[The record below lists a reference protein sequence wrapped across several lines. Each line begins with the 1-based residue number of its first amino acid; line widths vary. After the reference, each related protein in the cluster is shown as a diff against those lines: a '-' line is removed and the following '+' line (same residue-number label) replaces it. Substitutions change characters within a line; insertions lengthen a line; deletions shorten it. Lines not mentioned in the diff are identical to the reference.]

1 MSGRRIAVFSGQG
14 GVGKTTV
21 VAAWGAL
28 AARSGEKT
36 LLIDLNVGMRNLDI
50 RLGLESRIVFDL
62 GDVLEGLCSPE
73 QALVKE
79 RNSGL
84 YLLSA
89 PALRVSERIDEDAL
103 AALTE
108 KLAEDFEWVFMDT
121 GPGIGNTVSA
131 AAHSADQAVLLTRAD
146 DGGLRAAERMT
157 ELIRRRDLSSPGLLI
172 NVVDTAAIKEGFQ
185 YSPEKCG
192 QLLDIPVLEG
202 IPDDPMIRRSAWAKE
217 PAIGI
222 YPGALAIENAL
233 MRMKDDKKPM
243 LWHDEGFVDAAAED
257 CTTTPPVRTKDSS
270 GFWKRL
276 MRRKEG

>member
-108 KLAEDFEWVFMDT
+108 KLAEDFE
-121 GPGIGNTVSA
+121 
-131 AAHSADQAVLLTRAD
+131 
-146 DGGLRAAERMT
+146 
-157 ELIRRRDLSSPGLLI
+157 
-172 NVVDTAAIKEGFQ
+172 
-185 YSPEKCG
+185 
-192 QLLDIPVLEG
+192 
-202 IPDDPMIRRSAWAKE
+202 
-217 PAIGI
+217 
-222 YPGALAIENAL
+222 
-233 MRMKDDKKPM
+233 
-243 LWHDEGFVDAAAED
+243 
-257 CTTTPPVRTKDSS
+257 
-270 GFWKRL
+270 
-276 MRRKEG
+276 